1 LIRTCVNR
9 LLRFALE
16 FGSKRFPDVFSGLS
30 EWISK
35 LYFPWKVDVFPRAY
49 RGKFPF
55 PVPGN
60 NQKGGGNLMS
70 NIFSTDFAG
79 RNFSLKTNYVA
90 AQADGSMLVYYG
102 DTVVLVT
109 VVSLKSVREGVD
121 FLPLTVDYQEKT
133 FAAGKIP
140 GGFFKREGRNNE
152 REVLTSRII
161 DRAIRPLFPKGYY
174 SETQVVAT
182 VLSVD
187 KENDSD
193 VAAMIGASA
202 ALEISDVPFKG
213 PIAGVRIGRIN
224 GALVANASPEQMQ
237 ESELNLFL
245 VGRKVTSGKEGRPY
259 DVELV
264 MMEGEAKEVAE
275 DVIVDAIKFGLES
288 VRPVIDLQDQVRAAI
303 GKAKR
308 SVEEEAA
315 DEELIERVRAEAL
328 PGLKEGYSLPRKL
341 ERYSKLGDVRAAVIK
356 TIGDGDA
363 AISKKVAAIIENIE
377 SRILR
382 DMIIQEKKRIDGRS
396 STDIRAISSEVGVL
410 PRAHGS
416 ALFNRG
422 ETQALAVLTLG
433 TSSDEQRMDYIAG
446 EERRSFLLHYNF
458 PPYSV
463 GEAKSLRSPGRR
475 EIGHGALARK
485 ALVPILPSPE
495 TFPYTIRIVSEIL
508 SSNGSSSMATVCG
521 GIMCLM
527 DGGVPVKDI
536 VAGIAMGL
544 LKEGDEVVIL
554 SDILGDE
561 DHAGDMD
568 FKVCGTEK
576 GVTAMQMDIKI
587 DGLTEDILRKALA
600 QAREGRMH
608 IIGKI
613 RETMSAPRSDI
624 SLYAP
629 RITTVKVKEDQVRT
643 VIGSGGKNI
652 RQIISETGVTIDV
665 EDDGTVTIASA
676 DAEAAARAVAMVKWL
691 TEEAE
696 VGKIYR
702 GTVKKIVDFGAFVEI
717 LPGTEGLLHISQ
729 IAKER
734 IAKVTDVLREGDE
747 VMVKVLE
754 VDKSGKIR
762 LSRKEALG
770 TEST

>member
-1 LIRTCVNR
+1 MSN
-9 LLRFALE
+9 
-16 FGSKRFPDVFSGLS
+16 VFS
-30 EWISK
+30 
-35 LYFPWKVDVFPRAY
+35 A
-49 RGKFPF
+49 
-55 PVPGN
+55 
-60 NQKGGGNLMS
+60 
-70 NIFSTDFAG
+70 DFAG
-79 RNFSLKTNYVA
+79 RNISLKTNYVA
-90 AQADGSMLVYYG
+90 GQADGSALVYYG

-109 VVSLKSVREGVD
+109 AVSLKGVRAGMD

-140 GGFFKREGRNNE
+140 GGFFKREGRLNE
-152 REVLTSRII
+152 REILLSRII
-161 DRAIRPLFPKGYY
+161 DRSIRPLFPKGYY
-174 SETQVVAT
+174 SETQLVAT

-187 KENDSD
+187 DANDPE
-193 VAAMIGASA
+193 VAAMLGASA
-202 ALEISDVPFKG
+202 ALEMSDIPFKG
-213 PIAGVRIGRIN
+213 PVAGVRIGRIN
-224 GALVANASPEQMQ
+224 GELVCNASPENMLA
-237 ESELNLFL
+237 SELNIFM
-245 VGRKVTSGKEGRPY
+245 VGRKITPGTEGRDY

-264 MMEGEAKEVAE
+264 MLEGDAQEVDE
-275 DVIVDAIKFGLES
+275 DVIVDAIKFGLEAI
-288 VRPVIDLQDQVRAAI
+288 RPVIDLQDKMRQAVGREKRTVEEIVTDEELTAKVRAA
-303 GKAKR
+303 
-308 SVEEEAA
+308 
-315 DEELIERVRAEAL
+315 AL
-328 PGLKEGYSLPRKL
+328 AGLEEGYSMSRKL
-341 ERYSKLGDVRAAVIK
+341 ERYGKLDEVREKVIK
-356 TIGDGDA
+356 EIGGEDPAVG
-363 AISKKVAAIIENIE
+363 KKVAGILEEIER
-377 SRILR
+377 RILR
-382 DMIIQEKKRIDGRS
+382 EMIIRDKKRIDGRS
-396 STDIRAISSEVGVL
+396 STDIRPISSEVGIL

-422 ETQALAVLTLG
+422 ETQAVVALTLG
-433 TSSDEQRMDYIAG
+433 TSSDEQRLDYVTG
-446 EERRSFLLHYNF
+446 EERRSFMLHYNF

-463 GEAKSLRSPGRR
+463 GEAKPLRSPGRR

-485 ALVPILPSPE
+485 ALVPVLPSTE
-495 TFPYTIRIVSEIL
+495 AFPYTIRIVSEIL

-521 GIMCLM
+521 GTLSLM
-527 DGGVPVKDI
+527 DAGVPVKDI

-544 LKEGDEVVIL
+544 LKEGEDVVVL

-587 DGLTEDILRKALA
+587 DRLSEDILRKALA
-600 QAREGRMH
+600 QARDGRVH
-608 IIGKI
+608 IIGKL
-613 RETMSAPRSDI
+613 RETLSAPRPDI
-624 SLYAP
+624 SIYAP

-643 VIGSGGKNI
+643 VIGAGGKNI

-665 EDDGTVTIASA
+665 EDDGTVTIASS

-734 IAKVTDVLREGDE
+734 VNKVTDVLKEGDE

-754 VDKSGKIR
+754 VDKAGKIR
-762 LSRKEALG
+762 LSRKEAMAA
-770 TEST
+770 EAQ

>member
-1 LIRTCVNR
+1 
-9 LLRFALE
+9 
-16 FGSKRFPDVFSGLS
+16 
-30 EWISK
+30 
-35 LYFPWKVDVFPRAY
+35 
-49 RGKFPF
+49 
-55 PVPGN
+55 
-60 NQKGGGNLMS
+60 MS
-70 NIFSTDFAG
+70 NIFSADFAG

-102 DTVVLVT
+102 DTVVMIT
-109 VVSLKSVREGVD
+109 AVSLKTVREGVD
-121 FLPLTVDYQEKT
+121 FLPLTVDYQEMT

-140 GGFFKREGRNNE
+140 GGFFKREGRPNE
-152 REVLTSRII
+152 REILTSRII

-174 SETQVVAT
+174 SETQLVAT

-202 ALEISDVPFKG
+202 ALEISDIPFKG
-213 PIAGVRIGRIN
+213 PIAGVRVGRIN
-224 GALVANASPEQMQ
+224 GELVCNASAEKMLT
-237 ESELNLFL
+237 SEMNLFL
-245 VGRKVTSGKEGRPY
+245 VGRKVTPGKSGRPY

-264 MMEGEAKEVAE
+264 MMEGEAKEVSE
-275 DVIVDAIKFGLES
+275 DIIVDAIKFGLEAI
-288 VRPVIDLQDQVRAAI
+288 RPMIDLQDQMRASV

-308 SVEEEAA
+308 LVEEATP
-315 DEELIERVRAEAL
+315 DEELISRVRAAAL
-328 PGLKEGYSLPRKL
+328 PGLNEGYSMPRKL
-341 ERYSKLGDVRAAVIK
+341 ERYSKLGNVRSAVIK
-356 TIGDGDA
+356 EIGAGDA
-363 AISKKVAAIIENIE
+363 ALGKKIAVIIEHLE
-377 SRILR
+377 QRILR
-382 DMIIQEKKRIDGRS
+382 DMILQEKKRIDGRS
-396 STDIRAISSEVGVL
+396 STDIRPISSEVGVL

-433 TSSDEQRMDYIAG
+433 TSSDEQRMDYISG

-463 GEAKSLRSPGRR
+463 GEAKMLRSPGRR

-485 ALVPILPSPE
+485 ALVPVLPSPE

-521 GIMCLM
+521 GILSLM

-544 LKEGDEVVIL
+544 LKEGDDVVIL

-600 QAREGRMH
+600 QAKEGRIH

-613 RETMSAPRSDI
+613 RETMTAPRGDI

-729 IAKER
+729 LAKER
-734 IAKVTDVLREGDE
+734 IAKVTDVLQEGDE

-770 TEST
+770 VEIN

>member
-1 LIRTCVNR
+1 MSN
-9 LLRFALE
+9 
-16 FGSKRFPDVFSGLS
+16 VFS
-30 EWISK
+30 
-35 LYFPWKVDVFPRAY
+35 A
-49 RGKFPF
+49 
-55 PVPGN
+55 
-60 NQKGGGNLMS
+60 
-70 NIFSTDFAG
+70 DFAG
-79 RNFSLKTNYVA
+79 RNISLKANYVA
-90 AQADGSMLVYYG
+90 AQADGAILVYYG

-109 VVSLKSVREGVD
+109 AVSLKTTREGVD
-121 FLPLTVDYQEKT
+121 FLPLTVDYQEMT

-140 GGFFKREGRNNE
+140 GGFFKREGRPNE
-152 REVLTSRII
+152 REILTSRII
-161 DRAIRPLFPKGYY
+161 DRAIRPLFPKGYF
-174 SETQVVAT
+174 SETQLIAT

-187 KENDSD
+187 KENDPD
-193 VAAMIGASA
+193 VASMLGASA
-202 ALEISDVPFKG
+202 ALGISDVPFKG
-213 PIAGVRIGRIN
+213 PIAGVRVGRIN
-224 GALVANASPEQMQ
+224 GEFVANAYPEKMK
-237 ESELNLFL
+237 ESEMNLFL
-245 VGRKVTSGKEGRPY
+245 VGRKVAGTSGRPY

-264 MMEGEAKEVAE
+264 MMEGEAKEVPE
-275 DVIVDAIKFGLES
+275 EIIVDAIKFGLES
-288 VRPVIDLQDQVRAAI
+288 IRPVIDLQDQIQAAI

-308 SVEEEAA
+308 PVEEAA
-315 DEELIERVRAEAL
+315 PDEALVARVREEAL
-328 PGLKEGYSLPRKL
+328 PGLKEGYAMPRKL
-341 ERYSKLGDVRAAVIK
+341 ERYGKLGEVRAAVIK
-356 TIGDGDA
+356 NIGGEDA
-363 AISKKVAAIIENIE
+363 VLCKKVAAMIEHLE

-382 DMIIQEKKRIDGRS
+382 DMILQEKKRIDGRT
-396 STDIRAISSEVGVL
+396 STDIRPISSEVGVL

-416 ALFNRG
+416 ALFSRG
-422 ETQALAVLTLG
+422 ETQALAALTLG
-433 TSSDEQRMDYIAG
+433 TSADEQRMDYVSG
-446 EERRSFLLHYNF
+446 EETRTFLLHYNF
-458 PPYSV
+458 PPFSV
-463 GEAKSLRSPGRR
+463 GEAKGQRSPGRR

-485 ALVPILPSPE
+485 ALVPVLPTPE
-495 TFPYTIRIVSEIL
+495 EFPYTIRIVSEIL

-521 GIMCLM
+521 GILCLM

-544 LKEGDEVVIL
+544 LKEGSDVVIL

-600 QAREGRMH
+600 QARDGRMH

-613 RETMSAPRSDI
+613 RETLTASRSDI

-629 RITTVKVKEDQVRT
+629 RITTVKVKEDQVRN

-676 DAEAAARAVAMVKWL
+676 DAEAAARAVSMVRWL

-696 VGKIYR
+696 IGKIYR

-734 IAKVTDVLREGDE
+734 IAKVTDVLQEGDE
-747 VMVKVLE
+747 VAVKVLE
-754 VDKSGKIR
+754 IDKSGKIR

-770 TEST
+770 AEVK

>member
-1 LIRTCVNR
+1 MSN
-9 LLRFALE
+9 
-16 FGSKRFPDVFSGLS
+16 VFS
-30 EWISK
+30 
-35 LYFPWKVDVFPRAY
+35 A
-49 RGKFPF
+49 
-55 PVPGN
+55 
-60 NQKGGGNLMS
+60 
-70 NIFSTDFAG
+70 DFAG
-79 RNFSLKTNYVA
+79 RSISLKTNYVA
-90 AQADGSMLVYYG
+90 AQADGSILVYYG

-109 VVSLKSVREGVD
+109 VVSLKGAREGVD
-121 FLPLTVDYQEKT
+121 FLPLTVDYQEMT

-140 GGFFKREGRNNE
+140 GGFFKREGRPNE
-152 REVLTSRII
+152 REILTSRII
-161 DRAIRPLFPKGYY
+161 DRSLRPLFPKGYY

-193 VAAMIGASA
+193 VAAMLAASA
-202 ALEISDVPFKG
+202 ALEISNIPFKG
-213 PIAGVRIGRIN
+213 PIAGARIGRIN
-224 GALVANASPEQMQ
+224 GELVCNASAEKMKD
-237 ESELNLFL
+237 SELNIFL
-245 VGRKVTSGKEGRPY
+245 VGRKVAPGKAGRDY

-264 MMEGEAKEVAE
+264 MMEGDAREIAE
-275 DVIVDAIKFGLES
+275 DIIVDAIKFGLES
-288 VRPVIDLQDQVRAAI
+288 LRPVIDLQDKMRKEAGREKRPVAA
-303 GKAKR
+303 
-308 SVEEEAA
+308 VVV
-315 DEELIERVRAEAL
+315 DEELTAKVSAAAL
-328 PGLKEGYSLPRKL
+328 AGLQEGYGMPRKM
-341 ERYSKLGDVRAAVIK
+341 ERYSRLAEVREK
-356 TIGDGDA
+356 TIKEIGGDDSALG
-363 AISKKVAAIIENIE
+363 KKVAAIIEE
-377 SRILR
+377 LERHILR
-382 DMIIQEKKRIDGRS
+382 NMIIKDKKRIDGRS
-396 STDIRAISSEVGVL
+396 STDIRPISSEVGVL

-422 ETQALAVLTLG
+422 ETQALVALTLG
-433 TSSDEQRMDYIAG
+433 TSSDEQRMDYIGG
-446 EERRSFLLHYNF
+446 EELRTFLLHYNF

-463 GEAKSLRSPGRR
+463 GEAKPLRSPGRR

-485 ALVPILPSPE
+485 ALVPVLPAAES
-495 TFPYTIRIVSEIL
+495 FPYTIRIVSEIL

-521 GIMCLM
+521 GILSLM
-527 DGGVPVKDI
+527 DAGVPVKDV

-587 DGLTEDILRKALA
+587 DGLTEEILRQALA
-600 QAREGRMH
+600 QARVGRVF
-608 IIGKI
+608 IIGKL
-613 RETMSAPRSDI
+613 RETLAAPRSDI
-624 SLYAP
+624 SIYAP
-629 RITTVKVKEDQVRT
+629 RITTVKVKADQVRA

-665 EDDGTVTIASA
+665 EDDGTVTIASS
-676 DAEAAARAVAMVKWL
+676 DSEAAARAVALVRWL

-734 IAKVTDVLREGDE
+734 INKVTDVLQEGDE

-754 VDKSGKIR
+754 VDKQGKIR

-770 TEST
+770 ADVQ

>member
-1 LIRTCVNR
+1 
-9 LLRFALE
+9 
-16 FGSKRFPDVFSGLS
+16 
-30 EWISK
+30 
-35 LYFPWKVDVFPRAY
+35 
-49 RGKFPF
+49 
-55 PVPGN
+55 
-60 NQKGGGNLMS
+60 MS

-90 AQADGSMLVYYG
+90 AQADGAMLVYYG

-109 VVSLKSVREGVD
+109 AVSLKTVREGLD
-121 FLPLTVDYQEKT
+121 FLPLTVDYQEMT
-133 FAAGKIP
+133 YAAGKIP
-140 GGFFKREGRNNE
+140 GGFFKREGRPNE
-152 REVLTSRII
+152 RETLTSRII
-161 DRAIRPLFPKGYY
+161 DRSIRPLFPKGYY
-174 SETQVVAT
+174 SETQIVAT

-187 KENDSD
+187 RENDAD
-193 VAAMIGASA
+193 VAALIGASA
-202 ALEISDVPFKG
+202 ALEMSDVPFKG
-213 PIAGVRIGRIN
+213 PIAGVRVGRIK
-224 GALVANASPEQMQ
+224 GELIANATPEAMK
-237 ESELNLFL
+237 ESEMNLFL
-245 VGRKVTSGKEGRPY
+245 VGRKVTPGTSGRPY

-264 MMEGEAKEVAE
+264 MMEGEAKEVPE
-275 DVIVDAIKFGLES
+275 DIIVDAIKFGLEAI
-288 VRPVIDLQDQVRAAI
+288 RPVIDLQDEMRQAIGKVKRVVAEVAPDEDLIAQVRAA
-303 GKAKR
+303 
-308 SVEEEAA
+308 
-315 DEELIERVRAEAL
+315 AL
-328 PGLKEGYSLPRKL
+328 PGLQEGYGMPRKL
-341 ERYSKLGDVRAAVIK
+341 ERYSKLSDVRSSVIK
-356 TIGDGDA
+356 EIGAGDA
-363 AISKKVAAIIENIE
+363 ALGKKVAAIIEHLE

-382 DMIIQEKKRIDGRS
+382 DMILQDKRRIDGRS
-396 STDIRAISSEVGVL
+396 STDIRPISSEVGVL

-416 ALFNRG
+416 ALFSRG

-433 TSSDEQRMDYIAG
+433 TSSDEQRMDYVGG
-446 EERRSFLLHYNF
+446 EEMRSFMLHYNF

-463 GEAKSLRSPGRR
+463 GEAKFLRSPGRR

-485 ALVPILPSPE
+485 ALVPILPSTE
-495 TFPYTIRIVSEIL
+495 EFPYTIRIVSEVL

-521 GIMCLM
+521 GILSMM

-544 LKEGDEVVIL
+544 LKEGEEVVVL

-576 GVTAMQMDIKI
+576 GVTALQMDIKI

-600 QAREGRMH
+600 QAREGRIH

-613 RETMSAPRSDI
+613 RETMTAPRGDI

-629 RITTVKVKEDQVRT
+629 RITTVKVKADQVRT

-665 EDDGTVTIASA
+665 EDDGTVTIASS
-676 DAEAAARAVAMVKWL
+676 DSEAAARAVAMVKWL

-696 VGKIYR
+696 IGKIYR

-734 IAKVTDVLREGDE
+734 IAKVTDVLQEGDE

-762 LSRKEALG
+762 LSRKEAM
-770 TEST
+770 EADAK

>member
-1 LIRTCVNR
+1 
-9 LLRFALE
+9 
-16 FGSKRFPDVFSGLS
+16 
-30 EWISK
+30 
-35 LYFPWKVDVFPRAY
+35 
-49 RGKFPF
+49 
-55 PVPGN
+55 
-60 NQKGGGNLMS
+60 MS
-70 NIFSTDFAG
+70 NIFSADFAG
-79 RNFSLKTNYVA
+79 RNISLKTNYVA
-90 AQADGSMLVYYG
+90 GQADGSILVYYG

-109 VVSLKSVREGVD
+109 VVSLKGVRAGID
-121 FLPLTVDYQEKT
+121 FLPLTVDYQEMT

-140 GGFFKREGRNNE
+140 GGFFKREGRPNE
-152 REVLTSRII
+152 REILTSRII
-161 DRAIRPLFPKGYY
+161 DRSIRPLFPKGYY

-193 VAAMIGASA
+193 IAAMVGASA
-202 ALEISDVPFKG
+202 ALGISNIPFKG

-224 GALVANASPEQMQ
+224 GEFVCNASGDKMQ
-237 ESELNLFL
+237 ESELNIFL
-245 VGRKVTSGKEGRPY
+245 VGRKVTPGKSGHDY

-264 MMEGEAKEVAE
+264 MLEGEAKEVAE
-275 DVIVDAIKFGLES
+275 DIIVDAIKFGLEAI
-288 VRPVIDLQDQVRAAI
+288 RPVIDLQDKTREKV
-303 GKAKR
+303 GKEKR
-308 SVEEEAA
+308 PVEKIVP
-315 DEELIERVRAEAL
+315 DEELTAKVSAAAL
-328 PGLKEGYSLPRKL
+328 AGLKEGYGMPRKL
-341 ERYSKLGDVRAAVIK
+341 ERYGKLDEVREKVIK
-356 TIGDGDA
+356 EIGGDD
-363 AISKKVAAIIENIE
+363 AILCKKVAGIVEE
-377 SRILR
+377 LERRILR
-382 DMIIQEKKRIDGRS
+382 DMIIKDKKRIDGRTS
-396 STDIRAISSEVGVL
+396 ADIRPISSEVGVL

-422 ETQALAVLTLG
+422 ETQALVALTLG
-433 TSSDEQRMDYIAG
+433 TSSDEQRMDYIGG
-446 EERRSFLLHYNF
+446 EEMRSFMLHYNF

-463 GEAKSLRSPGRR
+463 GEAKPLRSPGRR

-485 ALVPILPSPE
+485 ALVSVLPSADV
-495 TFPYTIRIVSEIL
+495 FPYTIRIVSEIL

-521 GIMCLM
+521 GILSLM
-527 DGGVPVKDI
+527 DAGVPVKDV

-544 LKEGDEVVIL
+544 LKEGDNVVIL

-568 FKVCGTEK
+568 FKVCGTAK

-587 DGLTEDILRKALA
+587 DGLTENILRKALA
-600 QAREGRMH
+600 QAQEGRVF
-608 IIGKI
+608 IIGKL
-613 RETMSAPRSDI
+613 RETLAHPRSDI

-665 EDDGTVTIASA
+665 EDDGTVTIASS

-734 IAKVTDVLREGDE
+734 INKVTDVLKEGDE

-754 VDKSGKIR
+754 VDKQGKIR

-770 TEST
+770 AEVQ

>member
-1 LIRTCVNR
+1 M
-9 LLRFALE
+9 
-16 FGSKRFPDVFSGLS
+16 S
-30 EWISK
+30 E
-35 LYFPWKVDVFPRAY
+35 V
-49 RGKFPF
+49 
-55 PVPGN
+55 
-60 NQKGGGNLMS
+60 
-70 NIFSTDFAG
+70 FSTDFAG

-202 ALEISDVPFKG
+202 ALEMSDAPFKG
-213 PIAGVRIGRIN
+213 PIAGVRVGRIN
-224 GALVANASPEQMQ
+224 GDFVANASVEKMQ
-237 ESELNLFL
+237 ESEMNLFL
-245 VGRKVTSGKEGRPY
+245 VGRKVTPGKSGRPY

-275 DVIVDAIKFGLES
+275 DIIVDAINFGLEA
-288 VRPVIDLQDQVRAAI
+288 VRPVIDLQDKMRAEV

-308 SVEEEAA
+308 PVEEVAP
-315 DEELIERVRAEAL
+315 DEELIARVRAEAL
-328 PGLKEGYSLPRKL
+328 PGLKEGYSIARKL
-341 ERYSKLGDVRAAVIK
+341 ERYSKLGDVREAVIK
-356 TIGDGDA
+356 SIGGDDA
-363 AISKKVAAIIENIE
+363 ALRKKAAAIIEHLE

-396 STDIRAISSEVGVL
+396 STDIRPISSEVGVL

-416 ALFNRG
+416 ALFTRG

-433 TSSDEQRMDYIAG
+433 TSADEQRMDYIAG

-463 GEAKSLRSPGRR
+463 GEAKPLRSPGRR

-495 TFPYTIRIVSEIL
+495 TFPYTIRIVSEIMA
-508 SSNGSSSMATVCG
+508 SNGSSSMASVCG
-521 GIMCLM
+521 GILSLM

-544 LKEGDEVVIL
+544 LKEGEEVVIL

-600 QAREGRMH
+600 QAKAGRLH

-613 RETMSAPRSDI
+613 RETMTAPRGDI

-734 IAKVTDVLREGDE
+734 IAKVTDVLQEGDE

-754 VDKSGKIR
+754 VDKQGKIR

-770 TEST
+770 AEVK

>member
-1 LIRTCVNR
+1 
-9 LLRFALE
+9 
-16 FGSKRFPDVFSGLS
+16 
-30 EWISK
+30 
-35 LYFPWKVDVFPRAY
+35 
-49 RGKFPF
+49 
-55 PVPGN
+55 
-60 NQKGGGNLMS
+60 MS

-90 AQADGSMLVYYG
+90 AQADGSILVYYG

-109 VVSLKSVREGVD
+109 AVSLKSAREGVD
-121 FLPLTVDYQEKT
+121 FLPLTVDYQEMT

-140 GGFFKREGRNNE
+140 GGFFKREGRLNE
-152 REVLTSRII
+152 REVLISRII
-161 DRAIRPLFPKGYY
+161 DRAIRPLFPKGYFF
-174 SETQVVAT
+174 ETQLVAT

-187 KENDSD
+187 KENDPD
-193 VAAMIGASA
+193 IAAMIAASA
-202 ALEISDVPFKG
+202 ALEISDIPFKG
-213 PIAGVRIGRIN
+213 PIACVRLGRIN
-224 GALVANASPEQMQ
+224 GEFVCNALPEKMK
-237 ESELNLFL
+237 ESEFSIFM
-245 VGRKVTSGKEGRPY
+245 VGRKVTPSKSGKPY

-275 DVIVDAIKFGLES
+275 NIIIDAIKFGLEA
-288 VRPVIDLQDQVRAAI
+288 VRPVIDLQDKMRDQI
-303 GKAKR
+303 GKEKR
-308 SVEEEAA
+308 PVEEVVP
-315 DEELIERVRAEAL
+315 DNELIARVSNEAMA
-328 PGLKEGYSLPRKL
+328 GLKEGYSLPRKL
-341 ERYSKLGDVRAAVIK
+341 ERYSKLDSVRQAVVKNIGGD
-356 TIGDGDA
+356 DA
-363 AISKKVAAIIENIE
+363 ILRKKVAAIIEE
-377 SRILR
+377 MEQRILR

-396 STDIRAISSEVGVL
+396 STDIRPISSEVGVL

-416 ALFNRG
+416 AIFNRG
-422 ETQALAVLTLG
+422 ETQALAALTLG
-433 TSSDEQRMDYIAG
+433 TSSDEQRMDYIVG

-485 ALVPILPSPE
+485 ALVPVLPSPE
-495 TFPYTIRIVSEIL
+495 EFPYTIRIVSEIL

-521 GIMCLM
+521 GILSLM
-527 DGGVPVKDI
+527 DAGVPVKDI

-544 LKEGDEVVIL
+544 LKEGDNVVIL

-576 GVTAMQMDIKI
+576 GITAMQMDIKI

-600 QAREGRMH
+600 QARDGRIH

-613 RETMSAPRSDI
+613 RETLAAPRSDI

-652 RQIISETGVTIDV
+652 RQIISETGVTINV
-665 EDDGTVTIASA
+665 EDDGTVTIASS

-702 GTVKKIVDFGAFVEI
+702 GTVKKILDFGAFVEI
-717 LPGTEGLLHISQ
+717 LPGTDGLLHISQ
-729 IAKER
+729 ISKER
-734 IAKVTDVLREGDE
+734 IEKVTDVLHEGDE

-754 VDKSGKIR
+754 VDKQGKIR
-762 LSRKEALG
+762 LSRKDALG
-770 TEST
+770 AEVK

>member
-1 LIRTCVNR
+1 M
-9 LLRFALE
+9 
-16 FGSKRFPDVFSGLS
+16 SKV
-30 EWISK
+30 
-35 LYFPWKVDVFPRAY
+35 
-49 RGKFPF
+49 
-55 PVPGN
+55 
-60 NQKGGGNLMS
+60 
-70 NIFSTDFAG
+70 FSTDFAG
-79 RNFSLKTNYVA
+79 RNISLKANYVA
-90 AQADGSMLVYYG
+90 AQADGSILVYYG

-109 VVSLKSVREGVD
+109 AVSLKSAREGVD
-121 FLPLTVDYQEKT
+121 FLPLTVDYQEMT

-140 GGFFKREGRNNE
+140 GGFFKREGRPNE
-152 REVLTSRII
+152 REILTSRII
-161 DRAIRPLFPKGYY
+161 DRAIRPLFPKGYF
-174 SETQVVAT
+174 SETQLVAT
-182 VLSVD
+182 LLSMD
-187 KENDSD
+187 KENDPD
-193 VAAMIGASA
+193 VASLIGAST
-202 ALEISDVPFKG
+202 ALGMSDIPFKG
-213 PIAGVRIGRIN
+213 PIAGVRVGRIN
-224 GALVANASPEQMQ
+224 GEFVANICPEKMK
-237 ESELNLFL
+237 ESEMSLFL
-245 VGRKVTSGKEGRPY
+245 VGRKVTPGTSGRAY

-264 MMEGEAKEVAE
+264 MLEGEAKEAAE
-275 DVIVDAIKFGLES
+275 DVIVDAIKFGLEAI
-288 VRPVIDLQDQVRAAI
+288 RPVIDLQDQIQSAI
-303 GKAKR
+303 GKVKR
-308 SVEEEAA
+308 AVEEPAV
-315 DEELIERVRAEAL
+315 DENLIARVREEAL
-328 PGLKEGYSLPRKL
+328 PGLKEGYAMPRKL
-341 ERYSKLGDVRAAVIK
+341 ERYSKLGEVRAAVIK
-356 TIGDGDA
+356 NIGGDDA
-363 AISKKVAAIIENIE
+363 VLGKKVAAIIESLE

-382 DMIIQEKKRIDGRS
+382 DMIIQDKKRIDGRS
-396 STDIRAISSEVGVL
+396 STDIRPISTEVGVL

-422 ETQALAVLTLG
+422 ETQALAALTLG
-433 TSSDEQRMDYIAG
+433 TSSDEQRMDYVSG
-446 EERRSFLLHYNF
+446 EEIRTFMLHYNF

-485 ALVPILPSPE
+485 ALVPVLPSPE
-495 TFPYTIRIVSEIL
+495 EFPYTIRIVSEIL

-521 GIMCLM
+521 GILCLM

-544 LKEGDEVVIL
+544 LKEGENVVVL

-600 QAREGRMH
+600 QARDGRLH

-613 RETMSAPRSDI
+613 RETLAAPRGDI
-624 SLYAP
+624 SQYAP

-696 VGKIYR
+696 VGKIYQ

-734 IAKVTDVLREGDE
+734 IAKVTDVLQEGDE
-747 VMVKVLE
+747 VAVKVLE

-770 TEST
+770 ADVK

>member
-1 LIRTCVNR
+1 
-9 LLRFALE
+9 
-16 FGSKRFPDVFSGLS
+16 
-30 EWISK
+30 
-35 LYFPWKVDVFPRAY
+35 
-49 RGKFPF
+49 
-55 PVPGN
+55 
-60 NQKGGGNLMS
+60 MS

-79 RNFSLKTNYVA
+79 RNISLKTNYVA
-90 AQADGSMLVYYG
+90 AQADGSILVYYG

-109 VVSLKSVREGVD
+109 VVSLKGVRAGID
-121 FLPLTVDYQEKT
+121 FLPLTVDYQEMT

-140 GGFFKREGRNNE
+140 GGFFKREGRPNE
-152 REVLTSRII
+152 REILTSRII
-161 DRAIRPLFPKGYY
+161 DRSIRPLFPKGYY

-193 VAAMIGASA
+193 IAAMVAASA
-202 ALEISDVPFKG
+202 ALEISNIPFKG
-213 PIAGVRIGRIN
+213 PIAGARIGRIN
-224 GALVANASPEQMQ
+224 GELVCNVSAEKMQ
-237 ESELNLFL
+237 DSDLNIFL
-245 VGRKVTSGKEGRPY
+245 VGRKVTPSKAGRDY

-264 MMEGEAKEVAE
+264 MMEGEAKEIAE
-275 DVIVDAIKFGLES
+275 DVIVEAIKFGLEA
-288 VRPVIDLQDQVRAAI
+288 VRPVIDLQDKMRLAVGAE
-303 GKAKR
+303 KR
-308 SVEEEAA
+308 PVEKVVP
-315 DEELIERVRAEAL
+315 DEELTAKVSAAAL
-328 PGLKEGYSLPRKL
+328 TGLEEGYSIARKL
-341 ERYSKLGDVRAAVIK
+341 ERYGKLDEVREKVIK
-356 TIGDGDA
+356 EIGGDDA
-363 AISKKVAAIIENIE
+363 VLCKKVAGIVEE
-377 SRILR
+377 LERRILR
-382 DMIIQEKKRIDGRS
+382 DMIIKDKRRIDGRS
-396 STDIRAISSEVGVL
+396 STDIRPISSEVGVL

-422 ETQALAVLTLG
+422 ETQALAALTLG
-433 TSSDEQRMDYIAG
+433 TSSDEQRMDYIGG
-446 EERRSFLLHYNF
+446 EELRTFLLHYNF

-463 GEAKSLRSPGRR
+463 GEAKPLRSPGRR

-485 ALVPILPSPE
+485 ALVPVLPSAE
-495 TFPYTIRIVSEIL
+495 VFPYTIRIVSEIL

-521 GIMCLM
+521 GILSLM
-527 DGGVPVKDI
+527 DAGVPVKDV

-544 LKEGDEVVIL
+544 LKEGNDVVIL

-587 DGLTEDILRKALA
+587 DGLTEDILRRALA
-600 QAREGRMH
+600 QAKEGRVF
-608 IIGKI
+608 IIGKL
-613 RETMSAPRSDI
+613 RETIAAPRSDI

-665 EDDGTVTIASA
+665 EDDGTVTIASS

-734 IAKVTDVLREGDE
+734 INKVTDVLKEGDE

-754 VDKSGKIR
+754 VDKQGKIR
-762 LSRKEALG
+762 LSRKDALG
-770 TEST
+770 AEVK

>member
-1 LIRTCVNR
+1 MSN
-9 LLRFALE
+9 
-16 FGSKRFPDVFSGLS
+16 VFSA
-30 EWISK
+30 E
-35 LYFPWKVDVFPRAY
+35 
-49 RGKFPF
+49 
-55 PVPGN
+55 
-60 NQKGGGNLMS
+60 
-70 NIFSTDFAG
+70 FAG
-79 RNFSLKTNYVA
+79 RNISMKTNYVA
-90 AQADGSMLVYYG
+90 AQADGAVLVYYG

-109 VVSLKSVREGVD
+109 AVSLKSKREGVD

-140 GGFFKREGRNNE
+140 GGFFKREGRPNE
-152 REVLTSRII
+152 REILTSRII
-161 DRAIRPLFPKGYY
+161 DRAIRPLFPKGYF
-174 SETQVVAT
+174 SETQLIAT
-182 VLSVD
+182 LLSVD
-187 KENDSD
+187 KENDPD
-193 VAAMIGASA
+193 VASMAAASA
-202 ALEISDVPFKG
+202 ALGISDIPFKG
-213 PIAGVRIGRIN
+213 PIAGVRVGRIN
-224 GALVANASPEQMQ
+224 GELVANASPEKMK
-237 ESELNLFL
+237 ESEMNLFL
-245 VGRKVTSGKEGRPY
+245 VGRKVTPSKSGKNY

-264 MMEGEAKEVAE
+264 MMEGEGKEVQE
-275 DVIVDAIKFGLES
+275 DIIIDAIKFGLES
-288 VRPVIDLQDQVRAAI
+288 IRPVIDLQDQMQAAI
-303 GKAKR
+303 GKLKR
-308 SVEEEAA
+308 SVEETAP
-315 DEELIERVRAEAL
+315 DEELIARVSAEAMA
-328 PGLKEGYSLPRKL
+328 GLIEGYSLPRKL
-341 ERYSKLGDVRAAVIK
+341 ERYSKLGNVREMVIK
-356 TIGDGDA
+356 NIGGDDA
-363 AISKKVAAIIENIE
+363 ALGKKVAAIIEHLE

-382 DMIIQEKKRIDGRS
+382 DMIIKEKKRIDGRS
-396 STDIRAISSEVGVL
+396 STDIRSISSEVGVL

-416 ALFNRG
+416 SLFNRG

-433 TSSDEQRMDYIAG
+433 TSSDEQRMDYVGG
-446 EERRSFLLHYNF
+446 EETRSFLLHYNF
-458 PPYSV
+458 PPFSV
-463 GEAKSLRSPGRR
+463 GEAKGQRSPGRR

-485 ALVPILPSPE
+485 ALVPVLPPPE

-521 GIMCLM
+521 GILCLM

-600 QAREGRMH
+600 QARAGRIH

-613 RETMSAPRSDI
+613 RETMTAPRSDI

-734 IAKVTDVLREGDE
+734 INKVTDVLQEGDE

-754 VDKSGKIR
+754 MDKSGKIR
-762 LSRKEALG
+762 LSRKEALDA
-770 TEST
+770 EVK